1 MRVRGGRL
9 FIGVECHMMT
19 DAVGMAVGNT
29 SMPAS
34 VHYMQCG
41 VGGWWRLIGEG
52 CSCREKV
59 NLRDKR

>member
-19 DAVGMAVGNT
+19 DAVGMAVGDT

-41 VGGWWRLIGEG
+41 VGTRAGGG
-52 CSCREKV
+52 G
-59 NLRDKR
+59 

>member
-41 VGGWWRLIGEG
+41 VGTRAGEG
-52 CSCREKV
+52 G
-59 NLRDKR
+59 